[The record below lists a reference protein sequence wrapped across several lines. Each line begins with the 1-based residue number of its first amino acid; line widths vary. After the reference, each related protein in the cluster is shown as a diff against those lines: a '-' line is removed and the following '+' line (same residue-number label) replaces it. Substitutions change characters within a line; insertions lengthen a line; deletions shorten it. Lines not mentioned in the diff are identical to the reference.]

1 MLGKVFKTQ
10 GLIIFGEAQ
19 KRIEQSHIDID
30 VIANGTV
37 ISSRCCWAVN
47 NVLNIVVLLHVSK
60 CL

>member
-1 MLGKVFKTQ
+1 MMMLCKVFKTQ

-37 ISSRCCWAVN
+37 VSSRCRWAID
-47 NVLNIVVLLHVSK
+47 NVLNIVVLLQVW
-60 CL
+60 